1 MFLIGALM
9 TRPVSICLQRENEML
24 DYVNVTPLFEPI
36 VNWANYAPYE
46 SSEAGRERSSK
57 HTRPTDVKGEPFEL
71 FVSKTGVY
79 APTSIE
85 DSKLDKFFTRVS
97 SREPA
102 ANPSHYAQ
110 GAGPNAEIDNIAKQ
124 RVKLMA
130 TKYASNSASAEIVA
144 RLEILNQ
151 RLLDRSPRVSQVQVE
166 ALEQASEKLARISMA
181 REERSR
187 RLGISA

>member
-1 MFLIGALM
+1 
-9 TRPVSICLQRENEML
+9 ML

-46 SSEAGRERSSK
+46 SSAVAQARSSK
-57 HTRPTDVKGEPFEL
+57 HTRPADAKGEPFEL

-79 APTSIE
+79 AQTSIQ
-85 DSKLDKFFTRVS
+85 DSNSDKLFTSVS

-102 ANPSHYAQ
+102 ANPSHYAK
-110 GAGPNAEIDNIAKQ
+110 GGGSNTELNHIAKQ
-124 RVKLMA
+124 RIKLMA
-130 TKYASNSASAEIVA
+130 AKYASNSASAEIVA

-166 ALEQASEKLARISMA
+166 ALEQASEKLTLITMA

-187 RLGISA
+187 LLGISA